1 LRDEQDGQSK
11 VRYYLERI
19 LQLPWILT
27 QPSQAI
33 KDEGTK
39 RKARFLRTTL
49 LTGVFAFPVLQIV
62 SDPVPG
68 FPIYGILALVMA
80 GVYLHSGTEHVR
92 FSSAVTIIT
101 AASLPFLILILA
113 PSWTRTSLVFQI
125 LSWPVLA
132 AVIGSQ
138 LVSTRMMAFLVV
150 GMNLGLFMIIL
161 HHPGIDT
168 ADGAQSIAVALVICV
183 LLLISSWTQQYY
195 SKSLMESN
203 RKLDA
208 KRNELEL
215 YTRILRHDLGNDL
228 QMVLGGIELSQI
240 SNGEY
245 KQKAYLESTLAAAH
259 RMNSLLQLFSLSDEE
274 LDTDILSVIE
284 KISHRAE
291 IAFKGM
297 LVSIEATEEVEFHS
311 LTYGRLLALA
321 FENLLRNSAQH
332 AGKIPSVEIKLSI
345 TGDKLELLFSDDGP
359 GVDPDLVHNLFEK
372 GTTTGEHSM
381 GMGLYL
387 AKTIIESENGSIELL
402 NNAKPGCCFLIRL
415 PLFNGQ

>member
-1 LRDEQDGQSK
+1 MRVEQQEQSTARD
-11 VRYYLERI
+11 YLDRI
-19 LQLPWILT
+19 IRLPWILT
-27 QPSQAI
+27 QPSQSI
-33 KDEGTK
+33 NDEGTK

-49 LTGVFAFPVLQIV
+49 LTAVFAFPILQIM
-62 SDPVPG
+62 SDPIPG
-68 FPIYGILALVMA
+68 FPIYGLLAIVIA
-80 GVYLHSGTEHVR
+80 GVYLLSGTEHVR

-101 AASLPFLILILA
+101 AVALPFLILILA
-113 PSWTRTSLVFQI
+113 PSWDRTSLVFQI

-132 AVIGSQ
+132 AVIASQ
-138 LVSTRMMAFLVV
+138 LVSTRKMVFLVT
-150 GMNLGLFMIIL
+150 GMNLGLFLIIL

-168 ADGAQSIAVALVICV
+168 ADGLQSIAVAFVICV
-183 LLLISSWTQQYY
+183 LLLITSWTQQYY
-195 SKSLMESN
+195 SKSLMQSN

-208 KRNELEL
+208 KRNELEI

-245 KQKAYLESTLAAAH
+245 KQKAYLESTLAAAQ

-284 KISHRAE
+284 KISYRAE

-297 LVSIEATEEVEFHS
+297 LVSIEATEEVKIHS
-311 LTYGRLLALA
+311 PKYGRLLALA

-332 AGKIPSVEIKLSI
+332 AGKIPSIEIKLSI
-345 TGDKLELLFSDDGP
+345 AANKLEILFSDDGP
-359 GVDPDLVHNLFEK
+359 GVDPDLFDNLFER

-387 AKTIIESENGSIELL
+387 TKTIIESENGSIQLQTQE
-402 NNAKPGCCFLIRL
+402 NPGCCFFIKL
-415 PLFNGQ
+415 PLYNGL